1 MNEVMNSVNNAIM
14 DNYKKTDNIFN
25 DVQNIIEISQKEAY
39 RSVNTILSQRNWL
52 IGYRI
57 AEEELAGE
65 DLTLFGYN
73 GNVPA
78 RFIKKVTTSG
88 DRWNKDNGTTTYR
101 YVTDSKGY
109 VVQIYSKWES
119 AQGKTDAEEKLEC
132 EIIYE

>member
-1 MNEVMNSVNNAIM
+1 MNEIMNSVNNAIM

-65 DLTLFGYN
+65 E
-73 GNVPA
+73 
-78 RFIKKVTTSG
+78 R
-88 DRWNKDNGTTTYR
+88 
-101 YVTDSKGY
+101 
-109 VVQIYSKWES
+109 
-119 AQGKTDAEEKLEC
+119 AEYLPR
-132 EIIYE
+132 